1 MTDVYVDALHEFH
14 TVMGNQYIEDGD
26 ERDRS
31 ALYHLRMRLIDEEAL
46 ETHGALLDGLVRINA
61 RGKWDTSEYGDL
73 AHLAKELA
81 DLLYVTFG
89 TAEALRIP
97 MGEVFRLVHE
107 SNMRKLGPD
116 GKPIEDAGGKFIKPP
131 GWVNPEPEIRRLLEV
146 S

>member
-97 MGEVFRLVHE
+97 MA
-107 SNMRKLGPD
+107 
-116 GKPIEDAGGKFIKPP
+116 EDIFEASERAAQAISMADTSDVRF
-131 GWVNPEPEIRRLLEV
+131 VV